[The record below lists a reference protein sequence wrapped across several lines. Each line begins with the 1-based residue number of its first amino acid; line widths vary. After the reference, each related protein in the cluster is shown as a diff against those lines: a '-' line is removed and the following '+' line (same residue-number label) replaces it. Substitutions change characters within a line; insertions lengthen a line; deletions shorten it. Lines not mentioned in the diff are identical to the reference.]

1 VPAART
7 SAAVVLAALAAA
19 GCGGGAE
26 GAPPAPRAAGAARP
40 KPCVAAPRDLAA
52 PGPYAVRRATA
63 ALSRRS
69 AVERE
74 PRRIDPTVW
83 HPAARGCRFPPILFS
98 HGHNGSPT
106 SCSALCSHLAG
117 HGFVVLAPTHPD
129 RRTRRTAQGPERVE
143 DLLFILEHLPA
154 VLRPR
159 LAGRV
164 EGRAIGVAGHSFG
177 GRTAAELA
185 SQDDRVKAL
194 MTMAGGADRAST
206 ALIRAP
212 TLMVAGGA
220 DTVDPARLS
229 EASFRAL
236 PRTTPRALLVIDGAG
251 HGAFID
257 GCAGAKLCPV
267 MRRTAAALFI
277 THLAHR
283 PGASAPLDPSR
294 VHDPRLRLTAIG
306 MR

>member
-1 VPAART
+1 VPAARV

-19 GCGGGAE
+19 GCGGGAD
-26 GAPPAPRAAGAARP
+26 GAPAPRPAVAARP
-40 KPCVAAPRDLAA
+40 NPCVTALRDLAA
-52 PGPYAVRRATA
+52 PGPYAARRAATRLA
-63 ALSRRS
+63 RHS
-69 AVERE
+69 AVARG

-83 HPAARGCRFPPILFS
+83 YPAARDCRSPLILFS
-98 HGHNGSPT
+98 HGHNGSPA
-106 SCSALCSHLAG
+106 SCEKLCSHLAT

-129 RRTRRTAQGPERVE
+129 RKTRRTAQGPERVE
-143 DLLFILEHLPA
+143 DLLFLLDHLPRRA
-154 VLRPR
+154 RHVDRS
-159 LAGRV
+159 
-164 EGRAIGVAGHSFG
+164 AIGVAGHSFG

-194 MTMAGGADRAST
+194 MTTAGGADRAST

-236 PRTTPRALLVIDGAG
+236 PRTTPRALLVIERAG

-257 GCAGAKLCPV
+257 GCADANLCPV
-267 MRRTAAALFI
+267 MRRTAAAFFI

-283 PGASAPLDPSR
+283 RGASAPLDPAR
-294 VHDPRLRLTAIG
+294 VHDPRLRLTIAG
-306 MR
+306 MH